1 MNNEIRNK
9 FGQNYQKVVQHN
21 LSNKKVQTKIFS
33 ADFWYT
39 KAIVSKISITSV
51 RFTLFT
57 FIIQLLFQRPI
68 FCNELKKKLKII
80 LQPT

>member
-1 MNNEIRNK
+1 MKLRIN
-9 FGQNYQKVVQHN
+9 FGQSSQKVVQHN

-39 KAIVSKISITSV
+39 KAIVSKIAIASV
-51 RFTLFT
+51 RFTLLNS
-57 FIIQLLFQRPI
+57 IIQLLFQRPI

-80 LQPT
+80 L